1 MDLDKL
7 VIALENNNNVNVID
21 TNSKQIKKTINDNLQ
36 RLQIDRNTL
45 KKYNKSLKNY
55 IYIETIND
63 IKIGHSIKYINIE
76 NPKEIL
82 LSSNYIICNINA
94 NNNGILITL
103 KTYKNRYFTIY
114 FHKYLIFKKISD
126 EEQLILKALDYISN

>member
-1 MDLDKL
+1 MIIYKDYKY
-7 VIALENNNNVNVID
+7 
-21 TNSKQIKKTINDNLQ
+21 
-36 RLQIDRNTL
+36 RNTL

>member
-1 MDLDKL
+1 MNLEEL
-7 VIALENNNNVNVID
+7 VSALENDTNVNVID
-21 TNSKQIKKTINDNLQ
+21 TNSKKIKKTINDNLQ
-36 RLQIDRNTL
+36 RLQIDRNIL
-45 KKYNKSLKNY
+45 KTYNKLLKNY

-76 NPKEIL
+76 DPEKLL
-82 LSSNYIICNINA
+82 LSANYIVCNINV

-114 FHKYLIFKKISD
+114 FHKYLIFKKMSH
-126 EEQLILKALDYISN
+126 EERLIIKALDYINN